1 MHLLE
6 TNLAR
11 IMIADDSELVRST
24 LKEMLEIGK
33 HQVIS
38 EAVDG
43 VDTLEKFNSTSIIF
57 LDNYHRCEK

>member
-1 MHLLE
+1 
-6 TNLAR
+6 
-11 IMIADDSELVRST
+11 MIADDSELVRNT

-43 VDTLEKFNSTSIIF
+43 IDTLEKFNSVKPMYYF
-57 LDNYHRCEK
+57 LT